1 MDFNKI
7 KEMGLE
13 YAEKGRNAAMD
24 LAERGRTQAKIVSEQ
39 TKLARAQ
46 RQLGALVYSL
56 AKGNEENQPLV
67 DKYIEMISSI
77 EANLNAL
84 KESLGPAAEGIT
96 HDLDEEPAK
105 GSGITIELTV
115 EKDKKSDTDK
125 KTCPQ
130 CGAPVS
136 EDALFCNK
144 CGAQL

>member
-24 LAERGRTQAKIVSEQ
+24 LAERGKTQAKIVNAQ
-39 TKLARAQ
+39 AKLARAQ

-67 DKYIEMISSI
+67 DKYIEMIGTI
-77 EANLNAL
+77 EAELASL
-84 KESLGPAAEGIT
+84 KESLDPAAVEISP
-96 HDLDEEPAK
+96 EPPAEPADDISAQAAAET
-105 GSGITIELTV
+105 GSQPE
-115 EKDKKSDTDK
+115 K

>member
-84 KESLGPAAEGIT
+84 RESLGPAAEVIT
-96 HDLDEEPAK
+96 HDLDEEPAEAK
-105 GSGITIELTV
+105 PEDN
-115 EKDKKSDTDK
+115 EA

-136 EDALFCNK
+136 DDALFCNK

>member
-24 LAERGRTQAKIVSEQ
+24 LAERGKTQAKIVNAQ

-67 DKYIEMISSI
+67 DKYIEMIGTI
-77 EANLNAL
+77 EAELASL
-84 KESLGPAAEGIT
+84 KESLDPAAVEISP
-96 HDLDEEPAK
+96 EPPAEPADDISAQAAAET
-105 GSGITIELTV
+105 GSQPE
-115 EKDKKSDTDK
+115 K

-136 EDALFCNK
+136 DDALFCNK

>member
-67 DKYIEMISSI
+67 DKYIEMNGSL
-77 EANLNAL
+77 ADTVHAL
-84 KESLGPAAEGIT
+84 KE
-96 HDLDEEPAK
+96 
-105 GSGITIELTV
+105 
-115 EKDKKSDTDK
+115 
-125 KTCPQ
+125 TCPQ

>member
-13 YAEKGRNAAMD
+13 YAEKGRNVAMD
-24 LAERGRTQAKIVSEQ
+24 LAEKGKTQAKIVSAQ
-39 TKLARAQ
+39 TKLVKAQ

-56 AKGNEENQPLV
+56 AKGHEENQPLV
-67 DKYIEMISSI
+67 DKYIEMIDTI
-77 EANLNAL
+77 EEELAAL
-84 KESLGPAAEGIT
+84 KATVGPAAVEVEP
-96 HDLDEEPAK
+96 EEAPAEENT
-105 GSGITIELTV
+105 TIEFPLENGENEV
-115 EKDKKSDTDK
+115 H

-136 EDALFCNK
+136 KDALFCNK